1 MWLCAAHALKSYG
14 SRIVVWIDWEGHF
27 QLRFGPA
34 EAQGSGGGQ
43 AAVERGAER
52 AHVSVSSGSQAFG
65 ARGLERART
74 AEQGW
79 L

>member
-1 MWLCAAHALKSYG
+1 MARELLSG
-14 SRIVVWIDWEGHF
+14 STGKVTFSSDLV
-27 QLRFGPA
+27 LRR
-34 EAQGSGGGQ
+34 QGSGGGQ
-43 AAVERGAER
+43 ATVERGAER

-74 AEQGW
+74 AEQSW